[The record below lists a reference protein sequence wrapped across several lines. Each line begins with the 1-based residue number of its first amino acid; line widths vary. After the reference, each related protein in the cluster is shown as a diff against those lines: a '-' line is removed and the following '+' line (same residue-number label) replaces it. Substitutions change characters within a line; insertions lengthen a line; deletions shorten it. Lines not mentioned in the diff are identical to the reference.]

1 MYESTPRLVARLLS
15 SCGALRFGEFVL
27 SSGARSPVYV
37 DLRIVPSRP
46 RVFRALLS
54 LLASIVVM
62 EASGVEAVVG
72 VATGGLPW
80 ATGLALLLDLPM
92 AYVRGERKGYGTGR
106 VVEGEVS
113 GCVVV
118 VDDVA
123 TTGASLARAVEA
135 VERAGARPCYAAVVI
150 DREQGA
156 AERLAG
162 LGVRLLRVAT
172 LREVLMGAAE
182 EGIVSREEA
191 LRVINELYGA
201 KS

>member
-1 MYESTPRLVARLLS
+1 MGSRARLVARLLS
-15 SCGALRFGEFVL
+15 SSGALRFGDFVL

-37 DLRIVPSRP
+37 DLRVVPSRP

-54 LLASIVVM
+54 LLSSLAVT
-62 EASGVEAVVG
+62 EAGDAEAVVG

-80 ATGLALLLDLPM
+80 ATGLALVLGLPL
-92 AYVRGERKGYGTGR
+92 AYVRAERKGHGTSR
-106 VVEGEVS
+106 VVEGEVG
-113 GCVVV
+113 GCALL

-123 TTGASLARAVEA
+123 TTGGSLARAAEA
-135 VERAGARPCYAAVVI
+135 VRSAGARPCYALVVI

-156 AERLAG
+156 AERLGA
-162 LGVRLLRVAT
+162 LGTRLLRVAT

-182 EGIVSREEA
+182 EGIISGEEA

-201 KS
+201 KG